1 MADKKVG
8 RSLQGRPLT
17 PSQRLQA
24 SLSDQGTLDV
34 ADPRHDKGKAVL
46 LDKFKEREER
56 WRREQAFHD
65 REAAKEPEAEQRA
78 TQEQDVSGG
87 AEGKGEGGA
96 Q

>member
-1 MADKKVG
+1 M
-8 RSLQGRPLT
+8 
-17 PSQRLQA
+17 
-24 SLSDQGTLDV
+24 
-34 ADPRHDKGKAVL
+34 L